1 MGKFILCCFGLWF
14 YLYLCGAVGS
24 RKRERDNRDFE
35 ARMKRNKDLANQ
47 QVAKEAK
54 KWRFQ

>member
-1 MGKFILCCFGLWF
+1 MGKFILCCLGLWF

-24 RKRERDNRDFE
+24 RKRENDNRDFE

-47 QVAKEAK
+47 QVEKEAK